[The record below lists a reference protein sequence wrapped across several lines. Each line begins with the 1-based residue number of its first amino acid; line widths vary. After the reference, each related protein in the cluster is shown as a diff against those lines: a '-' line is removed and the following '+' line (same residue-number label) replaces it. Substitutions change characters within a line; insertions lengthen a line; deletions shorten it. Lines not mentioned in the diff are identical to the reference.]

1 MKSVSSLVTAACAS
15 SYVLDSAV
23 APVIA
28 SVTLSQL
35 AINKPK
41 ATTIAPI
48 PVAVNAAA
56 NALAPAAAAVS
67 PIPTAINDLDKNV
80 LRVVYTFVIPVKSI
94 KPFEISVT
102 SFPNSTKDDCKL
114 DIFNPLN
121 CFNVVIKPLACPPIA
136 PIGPGN

>member
-1 MKSVSSLVTAACAS
+1 M
-15 SYVLDSAV
+15 
-23 APVIA
+23 
-28 SVTLSQL
+28 

-80 LRVVYTFVIPVKSI
+80 LEVYEGFNQKPLTIEDRFFHLTDKESEYHPIKLVKSYQL
-94 KPFEISVT
+94 
-102 SFPNSTKDDCKL
+102 NNL
-114 DIFNPLN
+114 PLEDEFLN
-121 CFNVVIKPLACPPIA
+121 DFKQEQEN
-136 PIGPGN
+136 